1 MSELKEYL
9 AEQLKDPEF
18 AEEYESMRPEYEAIR
33 AMISARLECHSRIE
47 SGNRSPTID
56 TLDWAED
63 DAFCEQL
70 YRQYEADPDKGQA
83 VSLEEAA
90 RALGVEL

>member
-1 MSELKEYL
+1 MGKNFRETL

-18 AEEYESMRPEYEAIR
+18 AAEYEAR
-33 AMISARLECHSRIE
+33 RIE
-47 SGNRSPTID
+47 YEAS
-56 TLDWAED
+56 D

-70 YRQYEADPDKGQA
+70 YRQYEADSDKGQA